1 MPHKELSVTE
11 GYVLGSASVE
21 SSLVLAERT
30 AEVLA
35 GDCCVVCSG
44 NGVCEVEVVIGAGGV
59 CEVGRSGGGGEGV
72 SAVWVGPVDNSF
84 DIVSVSIAIN
94 SATG

>member
-21 SSLVLAERT
+21 SSPVPVEKT
-30 AEVLA
+30 AEVL
-35 GDCCVVCSG
+35 GSDCCVGCSG
-44 NGVCEVEVVIGAGGV
+44 NDLCDAEVRMGAGGV
-59 CEVGRSGGGGEGV
+59 GGVGKNEGVV
-72 SAVWVGPVDNSF
+72 SAVCVELVVNSF

-94 SATG
+94 SAIG

>member
-1 MPHKELSVTE
+1 MTE

-21 SSLVLAERT
+21 SSLVLVEKT
-30 AEVLA
+30 AEVL
-35 GDCCVVCSG
+35 GSDCCVGCSG
-44 NGVCEVEVVIGAGGV
+44 NGVCDVEVVIGAGGV
-59 CEVGRSGGGGEGV
+59 GGVGKSGEGGEGV